1 MRTFNLRNQLLLEEQ
16 TKLMKQ
22 LAVIIRALASLV
34 GVSPPES
41 IILSEEEVKTKLQYE
56 QFPSLF
62 ANAFKQ
68 IELYIRKL
76 SVARIEEDSV
86 IHMIVQN
93 LELFLS
99 ILEMP
104 PVVLKI

>member
-22 LAVIIRALASLV
+22 LAVFISALASLV

>member
-22 LAVIIRALASLV
+22 LAVIISSLASLV

>member
-22 LAVIIRALASLV
+22 LAVIISALASLV

-41 IILSEEEVKTKLQYE
+41 IILSEEEVKTKLLYE

>member
-1 MRTFNLRNQLLLEEQ
+1 M
-16 TKLMKQ
+16 
-22 LAVIIRALASLV
+22 
-34 GVSPPES
+34 
-41 IILSEEEVKTKLQYE
+41 KTKLQYE

>member
-22 LAVIIRALASLV
+22 LAVIISALASLV
-34 GVSPPES
+34 VVSPPES

>member
-22 LAVIIRALASLV
+22 LAVIISALASLV

>member
-22 LAVIIRALASLV
+22 LAVIISALASLV

-41 IILSEEEVKTKLQYE
+41 IILSEEEVKTKPQYE

>member
-22 LAVIIRALASLV
+22 LAVIISALASLV

-104 PVVLKI
+104 PVLKI

>member
-1 MRTFNLRNQLLLEEQ
+1 MRAFNLRNQLLLEEQ

-22 LAVIIRALASLV
+22 LVVMISALASLV

-41 IILSEEEVKTKLQYE
+41 IILSEEEMKMKSQYE

-68 IELYIRKL
+68 IESYMKKL
-76 SVARIEEDSV
+76 SVASIEEDSV

-104 PVVLKI
+104 PVILKL

>member
-22 LAVIIRALASLV
+22 LAVIISALASLV
-34 GVSPPES
+34 GVSPPAS